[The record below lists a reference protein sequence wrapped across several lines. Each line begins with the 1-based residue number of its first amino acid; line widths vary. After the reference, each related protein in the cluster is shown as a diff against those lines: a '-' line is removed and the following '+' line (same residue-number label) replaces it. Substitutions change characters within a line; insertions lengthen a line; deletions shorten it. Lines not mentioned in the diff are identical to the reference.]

1 MKKIIKNIKIDNIIM
16 IFIGILAPWSI
27 LFATPQLHIGYWGQV
42 EGMIIF
48 NHFVSA
54 LVALLLIRIGIIEKE
69 VRQYFVHPLVLLPL
83 LIGIYSLISAF
94 FQMLPVLAL
103 YGSPQ
108 LGQGAFGYFSLSLL
122 TVLYLYL
129 LKFTKFKYYFLLNI
143 IIICLVITV
152 GSFYPVF
159 TGVVISFFGF
169 NDWLAIYYVA
179 LMIYVLIL
187 VKNIN
192 LFINKELLGFILFL
206 FLGPLFWKIDNNSSI
221 ALWIIISFA
230 WIYWFIIS
238 YFKINIKIF
247 NKFIFNPIF
256 FTFIPILLSLVMVLS
271 SFILWDG
278 KTDMTNE
285 ITDSDKWG
293 HLATLVARGSIVR
306 VLFDHLDSIKSLL
319 FGFGWGSISE
329 LLLKSFTPEVFYQ
342 INTGN
347 RVHFHTHNEFFEHI
361 FSIGL
366 VGGFLYVLYIYYIFK
381 CSFKLTISYSFL
393 WLIYFCIGA
402 FWFQW
407 TSNIS
412 IQAMLAAFLINI
424 NFKPI
429 KYVYWYKFSKLFNS
443 IYFYSGY
450 LLIVAIFLFYGAYI
464 GFYTAYN
471 HMKSHNADSF
481 ITIAEDA
488 KLSDNCSKD
497 VYDYGKGGFQFSQ
510 KFNGYSNYYKDQ
522 VLLYGI
528 LNEADFEVLEWTLC
542 ASNELIISNQASL
555 ELINVHINTLSMLS
569 VLPGIYGT
577 ESRKRMKKYLDLWEE
592 KLKLLLYY
600 APKREDQAIPLIS
613 YYTKNNNDKSVL
625 AICNYMENLS
635 IYQGFCDLTLGSIYI
650 KVGRIDEGMDLI
662 RRAESMGVL
671 NSKNIDKESADNLK
685 KLLDKHY
692 NK

>member
-42 EGMIIF
+42 EGMITF

-69 VRQYFVHPLVLLPL
+69 VRQYFVHPVVLLPL

-179 LMIYVLIL
+179 LMIYLLIL

-285 ITDSDKWG
+285 ISDKWG

-347 RVHFHTHNEFFEHI
+347 RVHFHTHNELFEHI

-366 VGGFLYVLYIYYIFK
+366 VGGFLYVLYIYNIFK

-407 TSNIS
+407 ISNIS

-464 GFYTAYN
+464 GLYTAIDHQGNYRAN
-471 HMKSHNADSF
+471 SLIANAKES
-481 ITIAEDA
+481 
-488 KLSDNCSKD
+488 KLTGNCSKGF
-497 VYDYGKGGFQFSQ
+497 YDFGKGGMQFSQ
-510 KFNGYSNYYKDQ
+510 KFNGFNNYYKDQ
-522 VLLYGI
+522 VMIYGF
-528 LNEADFEVLEWTLC
+528 LNDSDYDVLEWNLC
-542 ASNELIISNQASL
+542 ASDNIINKKQASL

-569 VLPGIYGT
+569 VLPGKYGVD
-577 ESRKRMKKYLDLWEE
+577 SRIRMKPYIDLWED
-592 KLKLLLYY
+592 KVKFFLSY
-600 APKREDQAIPLIS
+600 APKRVDQAIPLIS
-613 YYTKNNNDKSVL
+613 YYLKNANDIGVKN
-625 AICNYMENLS
+625 ICNYIEINNV
-635 IYQGFCDLTLGSIYI
+635 YQGFCDLAMGSIYL
-650 KVGRIDEGMDLI
+650 KEGNMKKGMMLI
-662 RRAESMGVL
+662 ERANNMGVL
-671 NSKNIDKESADNLK
+671 DSEHVDRETSEELK
-685 KLLDKHY
+685 KLLKNY
-692 NK
+692 KY